1 MYLEDYRHNDYQL
14 LFLAVLSYSDKP
26 QVELTYNEYSNHGFT
41 NTMFDIRDLE
51 NQDNFI
57 NNGRRNT
64 LSISMWFL
72 ALEAYINALCKVTAI
87 IKQIS
92 VDEIIKKEI
101 SGRIAFLIDE
111 LGYDKIKIKK
121 TGVFNRVSE
130 FRRFRNEIFH
140 DRYSGEELK
149 FEKTLFSSIPIRS
162 GQVDIFQS
170 LQIFLEVTSLF
181 RFAIPGLDLM
191 PNIAVGNETE
201 LKFEKLDIIYSRF
214 LAPFFQRVLNKRNLK
229 IELELSFTL
238 YQLDPSAIFKVGE
251 IIPITKILQDEKY
264 NISNLPKT
272 NLGKELYNLI
282 LNSEESTTGMNFIKD
297 FEDLK
302 LSKLEMR
309 G

>member
-1 MYLEDYRHNDYQL
+1 
-14 LFLAVLSYSDKP
+14 V
-26 QVELTYNEYSNHGFT
+26 YSNHGFA
-41 NTMFDIRDLE
+41 NTMSDIQDLE

-72 ALEAYINALCKVTAI
+72 ALEAYINALCKVTCI

-101 SGRIAFLIDE
+101 SGRIVFLIE
-111 LGYDKIKIKK
+111 QLGYDKMKINK

-140 DRYSGEELK
+140 DRHSGEELK

-162 GQVDIFQS
+162 SQVDVFQS
-170 LQIFLEVTSLF
+170 LQIFLEVVSLF

-201 LKFEKLDIIYSRF
+201 LKFEKLDTIYSRF
-214 LAPFFQRVLNKRNLK
+214 LAPFFQRVLIKRNLE

-238 YQLDPSAIFKVGE
+238 YQLDPSVIFKVGE
-251 IIPITKILQDEKY
+251 IIPIIKILQDKKY
-264 NISNLPKT
+264 NISNLQKT
-272 NLGKELYNLI
+272 NLGEELYNLI
-282 LNSEESTTGMNFIKD
+282 LNSDESTTGINFTKD
-297 FEDLK
+297 FQDLR
-302 LSKLEMR
+302 LFRLEMR

>member
-14 LFLAVLSYSDKP
+14 LFLAVLSYSNKP
-26 QVELTYNEYSNHGFT
+26 QIELTYNVYSNHGFA
-41 NTMFDIRDLE
+41 NTMSDIQDLE

-72 ALEAYINALCKVTAI
+72 ALEAYINALCKVTCI

-101 SGRIAFLIDE
+101 SGRIVFLIE
-111 LGYDKIKIKK
+111 QLGYDKMKINK

-140 DRYSGEELK
+140 DRHSGEELK

-162 GQVDIFQS
+162 SQVDVFQS
-170 LQIFLEVTSLF
+170 LQIFLEVVSLF

-201 LKFEKLDIIYSRF
+201 LKFEKLDTIYSRF
-214 LAPFFQRVLNKRNLK
+214 LAPFFQRVLIKRNLE

-238 YQLDPSAIFKVGE
+238 YQLDPSVIFKVGE
-251 IIPITKILQDEKY
+251 IIPIIKILQDKKY
-264 NISNLPKT
+264 NISNLQKT
-272 NLGKELYNLI
+272 NLGEELYNLI
-282 LNSEESTTGMNFIKD
+282 LNSDESTTGINFTKD
-297 FEDLK
+297 FQDLR
-302 LSKLEMR
+302 LFRLEMR

>member
-14 LFLAVLSYSDKP
+14 LFLRVLSYSDKP
-26 QVELTYNEYSNHGFT
+26 QIELTYNEYSNHGFS
-41 NTMFDIRDLE
+41 NTMFDIKDLE

-101 SGRIAFLIDE
+101 SGRIAFLIEE
-111 LGYDKIKIKK
+111 LGYNKMKIKK
-121 TGVFNRVSE
+121 TGVFNRVNE

-140 DRYSGEELK
+140 DRHSGEELK

-162 GQVDIFQS
+162 GQVDVFQS

-191 PNIAVGNETE
+191 PNIAVGNEAE
-201 LKFEKLDIIYSRF
+201 LKFEKLDTIYSRF
-214 LAPFFQRVLNKRNLK
+214 LAPFFQRVLIKRKLE

-272 NLGKELYNLI
+272 NLGEELYNLI
-282 LNSEESTTGMNFIKD
+282 LNSNESTTGLNFIKD
-297 FEDLK
+297 FEDLR

>member
-14 LFLAVLSYSDKP
+14 LFLTVLSYSNNP

-41 NTMFDIRDLE
+41 NTMYDIQDLE

-111 LGYDKIKIKK
+111 LGYDKMTIKK
-121 TGVFNRVSE
+121 TGVFNRVNE

-140 DRYSGEELK
+140 DRHSGEELK

-162 GQVDIFQS
+162 GQVDVFQS
-170 LQIFLEVTSLF
+170 LQIFLEVASLF

-201 LKFEKLDIIYSRF
+201 LKFEKLDTIYIRF
-214 LAPFFQRVLNKRNLK
+214 LAPFFKRVLIKRNLE

-238 YQLDPSAIFKVGE
+238 YQLDPSEIFKVGE

-264 NISNLPKT
+264 NISNLEKT
-272 NLGKELYNLI
+272 NLGEELYNLI
-282 LNSEESTTGMNFIKD
+282 LNSSETTTGMNFVKD
-297 FEDLK
+297 FQNLR